1 MMFQFTVYQNNQKEY
16 LGFKSEGHSGFAK
29 AGEDIVCASV
39 SALVINTVNSIG
51 QFTEVV
57 FTLDTME
64 EPPVIALTFQ
74 DIPGKEAKLL
84 MDSLVL
90 GIGEIAKQ
98 HKRYVKLTFKEV

>member
-1 MMFQFTVYQNNQKEY
+1 MFQFTVYRNSQKEY
-16 LGFKSEGHSGFAK
+16 RGFRSKGHSGFAK

-39 SALVINTVNSIG
+39 SVLVINTVNSIE
-51 QFTEVV
+51 QFTKERI
-57 FTLDTME
+57 TLDVKE

-90 GIGEIAKQ
+90 GIQGIAKQ
-98 HKRYVKLTFKEV
+98 YKKYVKLTFKEV